1 LKGSAKGCAVPRHAI
16 GLLAE
21 EGISEVG
28 ALVKMDRVSFGLFE
42 ADLNTGE
49 LWKAGFRI
57 RLQGQPF
64 KVLAT
69 LVSRA
74 GEVVTREE
82 LQLQVWGSNTN
93 VDFERALAGAVNKVR
108 EALGDS
114 AENPRFIETLTKR
127 GYRFIA
133 PVTAIAPVA
142 VPSVP
147 VKDPGETISQ
157 IAPQTIPT
165 KIGAEGGFPAP
176 AQSALKSAPVL
187 TDSITLIET
196 PALLTR
202 SSRTSW
208 SMREKILG
216 VLAGVLLLTSIG
228 GLWLSKHNAK
238 IPPLRIDQLTY
249 YSPISIGPPNM
260 ESLLTLVT
268 DGDRVLTSVIVDGM
282 PRLSAIYTSTG
293 EVQPLTMPSELATNS
308 LADISRDGAKLLL
321 RSHLTSE
328 SEQPLWVVPSAGGS
342 ALRVGSVLAHDAA
355 WMPDG
360 SILYANA
367 NDLFVIQLDTGQSQV
382 YAHLPGRA
390 FWLRWSPNGKL
401 LRFTLMDPVRHSSSI
416 WEIRADN
423 RVAKPVAETQ
433 VPGFSVGSGTWT
445 ADGSAFVYQV
455 SDSQTSN
462 LWELQ
467 GSGTTATR
475 TQLTN
480 GPLRFWSPVA
490 SRSGSRIFFMGLD
503 EPAGMQQFS
512 PTTNS
517 FQPAPTFLA
526 NANRVDY
533 SRDAAWVAWTDTAG
547 RLWRARAA
555 NGSEKL
561 QLTPSWLEVFS
572 ARWSPSGKHLVLMAR
587 ARGSVWQ
594 IYLVDAAGG
603 TPEALLHEPRNE
615 ADPGWSADGQSLVF
629 GREPDPM
636 GKESGPRTV
645 QILHLKD
652 HSVETLP
659 GSEGLFSPRW
669 SPDGHWIAAMS
680 LDQKSVKLFDVATRR
695 WKDLAT
701 TSAADPVWSSDSRSI
716 YLHAFLDDKEPILK
730 VSVPDGAMHVVA
742 DLTNFRSGESTN
754 YFFGGVTPSNAPLV
768 QPRIGTGNLYTL
780 DLDRR

>member
-1 LKGSAKGCAVPRHAI
+1 VA
-16 GLLAE
+16 
-21 EGISEVG
+21 
-28 ALVKMDRVSFGLFE
+28 ALVKLDRVSFGLFE

-49 LWKAGFRI
+49 LWKAGFRV

-69 LVSRA
+69 LISKP
-74 GEVVTREE
+74 GEVITREE

-142 VPSVP
+142 VPSP
-147 VKDPGETISQ
+147 SHKSASETIPDESDPE
-157 IAPQTIPT
+157 APSHPPT
-165 KIGAEGGFPAP
+165 LVVAPAP
-176 AQSALKSAPVL
+176 SPQISALAPSTSSAR
-187 TDSITLIET
+187 TGW
-196 PALLTR
+196 
-202 SSRTSW
+202 SSR
-208 SMREKILG
+208 EKL
-216 VLAGVLLLTSIG
+216 LSALTAFLLLTTAG
-228 GLWLSKHNAK
+228 GLWLSKRNAAT
-238 IPPLRIDQLTY
+238 PPLRINQLTY

-293 EVQPLTMPSELATNS
+293 EVQPLTMPRELATNS
-308 LADISRDGAKLLL
+308 LADISRDGSRLLL
-321 RSHLTSE
+321 RSHLSSE

-360 SILYANA
+360 SSILYANG
-367 NDLFVIQLDTGQSQV
+367 NDLSVIHLDNGQAQT

-390 FWLRWSPNGKL
+390 FWLRWSPSGKL
-401 LRFTLMDPVRHSSSI
+401 LRFTLMDPIKHTSSI
-416 WEIRADN
+416 WEIRSDD
-423 RVAKPVAETQ
+423 RIAKPVTETQ

-455 SDSQTSN
+455 SDNQTSN

-467 GSGTTATR
+467 GSGPTATR
-475 TQLTN
+475 IQLTN

-512 PTTNS
+512 PAANS

-533 SRDAAWVAWTDTAG
+533 SRDAAWVAWTDTDG

-572 ARWSPSGKHLVLMAR
+572 ARWSPDGKHLVLMAR

-594 IYLVDAAGG
+594 IYLVDGAGG

-645 QILHLKD
+645 QILHLAT
-652 HSVETLP
+652 HSVETIP

-669 SPDGHWIAAMS
+669 SPDGRWIAALS
-680 LDQKSVKLFDVATRR
+680 LDQKSVKLYDVAARL

-701 TSAADPVWSSDSRSI
+701 TSAADPVWSSDSKSI
-716 YLHAFLDDKEPILK
+716 YIHAFLDDKEPILK
-730 VSVPDGAMHVVA
+730 LSVPDGAVHVIA

-754 YFFGGVTPSNAPLV
+754 YFFGGLTPSNAPLV

-780 DLDRR
+780 DLDRK